1 MKTLNGFEGSDC
13 NTMAELTDVTI
24 KAGDLD
30 DPRVTDLLV
39 SHAERAI
46 AETARGSAHALD
58 LAAFRDPSI
67 TLWTA
72 WDGDKLL
79 GVGAMK
85 QLDETEGELKSFHTL
100 EAARGRGIAGK
111 LVDEIVSTAR
121 SKGLT
126 RLSLETG
133 SWPYF
138 TAARAFYASKGFSE
152 CEPFNDYV
160 EDENSVFM
168 TREI

>member
-1 MKTLNGFEGSDC
+1 MPEMPDII
-13 NTMAELTDVTI
+13 I
-24 KAGDLD
+24 KAGHLD
-30 DPRVTDLLV
+30 DSRVTDLLV
-39 SHAERAI
+39 AHAERAI

-72 WDGDKLL
+72 WDGDHLI

-85 QLDETEGELKSFHTL
+85 QLNETEGELKSFHTV

-111 LVDEIVSTAR
+111 LVDEIVSEAR
-121 SKGLT
+121 AKGLT

-138 TAARAFYASKGFSE
+138 VAARAFDASKGFAE
-152 CEPFNDYV
+152 CGPFNDYV

-168 TREI
+168 TRKI

>member
-1 MKTLNGFEGSDC
+1 MPQSADIR
-13 NTMAELTDVTI
+13 I

-30 DPRVTDLLV
+30 DVRVTDLLV

-72 WDGDKLL
+72 WEGDNLL

-85 QLDETEGELKSFHTL
+85 QLNGTEGELKSFHTV

-111 LVDEIVSTAR
+111 LVDEIVSFAR

-138 TAARAFYASKGFSE
+138 TAARAFYSSKGFVE
-152 CEPFNDYV
+152 CGPFNDYV

>member
-1 MKTLNGFEGSDC
+1 MPKPSDII
-13 NTMAELTDVTI
+13 I

-30 DPRVTDLLV
+30 DSRVTDLLV

-72 WDGDKLL
+72 WQGETLL

-85 QLDETEGELKSFHTL
+85 QLNSTEGELKSFHTV

-111 LVDEIVSTAR
+111 LVDEIVEAAR
-121 SKGLT
+121 HQGLT

-138 TAARAFYASKGFSE
+138 TAARAFYASKGFAE
-152 CEPFNDYV
+152 CGPFNDYV